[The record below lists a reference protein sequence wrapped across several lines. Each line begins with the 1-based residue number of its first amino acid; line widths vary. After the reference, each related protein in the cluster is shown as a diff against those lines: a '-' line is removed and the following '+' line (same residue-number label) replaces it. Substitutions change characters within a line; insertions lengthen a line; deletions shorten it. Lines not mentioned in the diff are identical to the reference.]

1 MIEQQMLQLKSR
13 EIEIELMRV
22 QAEASVKADSTMAKR
37 EADRVAQLIDLQ
49 RLELENMAVRMKESE
64 KLLEERRLNQ
74 EQELEKIRIGMQQQ
88 VAMAQ
93 NAKTETPAPAPIN
106 ITIDGKKSG
115 KRTITKVV
123 GPDGATQY
131 QEEYLGE

>member
-1 MIEQQMLQLKSR
+1 
-13 EIEIELMRV
+13 
-22 QAEASVKADSTMAKR
+22 
-37 EADRVAQLIDLQ
+37 
-49 RLELENMAVRMKESE
+49 MAVRMKESE
-64 KLLEERRLNQ
+64 KLLEERRLSQ

-88 VAMAQ
+88 VAMVQ
-93 NAKTETPAPAPIN
+93 GTKQEAPAAPPIN

>member
-1 MIEQQMLQLKSR
+1 QQLMQLKSR
-13 EIEIELMRV
+13 
-22 QAEASVKADSTMAKR
+22 
-37 EADRVAQLIDLQ
+37 
-49 RLELENMAVRMKESE
+49 ELENMAVRMKESE

-74 EQELEKIRIGMQQQ
+74 EQELEKIRMSMQAQM
-88 VAMAQ
+88 AMIQ
-93 NAKTETPAPAPIN
+93 RPTTEMPAPAPIN

-131 QEEYLGE
+131 QEEYLGD